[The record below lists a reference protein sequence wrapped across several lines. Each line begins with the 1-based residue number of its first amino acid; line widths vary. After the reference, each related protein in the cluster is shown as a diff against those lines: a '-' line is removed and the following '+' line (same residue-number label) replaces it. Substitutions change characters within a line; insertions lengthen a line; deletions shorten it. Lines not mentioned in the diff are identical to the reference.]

1 MGKYKVE
8 KMTKCKLSKSTTLI
22 LYTFLFFPG
31 PEHKNAQT
39 NKIKQMIKY
48 ILVILYFTT
57 FMDFVLSRFGQVY
70 IQSFWVNLC
79 LSIQDDTVYNNVG

>member
-1 MGKYKVE
+1 
-8 KMTKCKLSKSTTLI
+8 
-22 LYTFLFFPG
+22 
-31 PEHKNAQT
+31 
-39 NKIKQMIKY
+39 MIKY

-79 LSIQDDTVYNNVG
+79 LSIQDDTVYNNVW